1 MIFKLSRI
9 LGMQSM
15 LIYRVATALEAAGRL
30 LLLLLLLLLFGIVV
44 KLKSNTVDGAV
55 TATCTILWGRKV
67 YYKFTCMLI

>member
-30 LLLLLLLLLFGIVV
+30 LLLL
-44 KLKSNTVDGAV
+44 
-55 TATCTILWGRKV
+55 
-67 YYKFTCMLI
+67 YYYLVSW